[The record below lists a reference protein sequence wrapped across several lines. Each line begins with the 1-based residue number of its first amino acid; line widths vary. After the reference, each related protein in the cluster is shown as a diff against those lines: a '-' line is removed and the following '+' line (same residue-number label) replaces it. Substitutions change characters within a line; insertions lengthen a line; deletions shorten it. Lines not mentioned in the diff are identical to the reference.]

1 MDDFLRVVGFVLL
14 SVVLAAVLKEWKSSV
29 GILLITAVCTLI
41 ALGVL
46 GYWVQIRSF
55 LLRLQSISGVEA
67 PLLQTL
73 IKVLGIS
80 LIAEIASL
88 ICQDSGNGA
97 LSKVLGI
104 FASVV
109 IFVLSIPILES
120 FLKLIEGILTHL

>member
-73 IKVLGIS
+73 IKVLGI
-80 LIAEIASL
+80 
-88 ICQDSGNGA
+88 
-97 LSKVLGI
+97 

>member
-67 PLLQTL
+67 SLLQTL